1 MQFSPNGGVSWQ
13 FGSFAVAPVTEA
25 TVSGLVPGEY
35 LFRVRA
41 QNADGWGP
49 WTTPVSATVAAA
61 VDPPLTLLN
70 VSAFRV
76 LVVCWWIGMH
86 R

>member
-1 MQFSPNGGVSWQ
+1 MDYRVQFSPNGGVSWQ

-49 WTTPVSATVAAA
+49 WTTPVPATV
-61 VDPPLTLLN
+61 T
-70 VSAFRV
+70 
-76 LVVCWWIGMH
+76 
-86 R
+86 